1 MGGRA
6 RQRRMQMIV
15 AIAILLG
22 LVVAPLAAV
31 FSSM

>member
-1 MGGRA
+1 
-6 RQRRMQMIV
+6 MQMIV